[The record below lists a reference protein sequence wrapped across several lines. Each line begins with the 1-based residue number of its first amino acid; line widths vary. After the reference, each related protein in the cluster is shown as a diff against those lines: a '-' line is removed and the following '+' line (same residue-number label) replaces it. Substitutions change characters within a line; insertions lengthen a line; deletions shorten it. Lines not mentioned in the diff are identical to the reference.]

1 ARVADELE
9 HVVGA
14 GLDLLTSPA
23 GQQTHRLRRD
33 ALVRGYL
40 VTQQRGLSHV
50 CAVGLSLQRV
60 GGPVGLRLLRL
71 LDLGQL
77 LRSVRVRLG
86 LGAVLRGLLA
96 ELLHVVRVEGLRVP
110 LVTLLLVRLFALL
123 GRVLDLIGHLAAS
136 WASGTRHRG
145 GWAPTVG

>member
-1 ARVADELE
+1 
-9 HVVGA
+9 
-14 GLDLLTSPA
+14 
-23 GQQTHRLRRD
+23 
-33 ALVRGYL
+33 
-40 VTQQRGLSHV
+40 
-50 CAVGLSLQRV
+50 
-60 GGPVGLRLLRL
+60 
-71 LDLGQL
+71 L

-145 GWAPTVG
+145 GSAPTVVVFWRLCAIHSRARALSDARVFSLRRLALST